1 MKTQK
6 NEKKRQKFS
15 FSNIESNQILNEQ
28 SVETKRKEIYSNVN
42 KCQYFIPFMQLV
54 ENYKRIFMQ
63 LQTNDLVYNS
73 NEIRKGEL
81 RAIDLFLRMNLK
93 RWENDKSFQIEDL
106 ISDDFFQMEPLRDIY
121 NNVMDG
127 YFEVKIDEDGI

>member
-121 NNVMDG
+121 NLSL
-127 YFEVKIDEDGI
+127 IHI